1 MIYISDNDEN
11 VVAFNTLGYFKNIV
25 NMKRLIKLNDEDGIF
40 IHVDRYYKKYSE
52 KLIDDT
58 K

>member
-25 NMKRLIKLNDEDGIF
+25 NMNKLIKLNNGDGIF

-52 KLIDDT
+52 KLIE
-58 K
+58 